1 VEILKTAGITVEEF
15 VFPKN
20 KLVNTQNQLEKL
32 VSKSFE
38 LHTIAK
44 DGFRLVTS
52 IDSHA
57 HLPTHSFSYDENLW
71 SVLLIAA

>member
-1 VEILKTAGITVEEF
+1 VESLKTAGITAEEF

-20 KLVNTQNQLEKL
+20 KLVNIQNQLEKL

-38 LHTIAK
+38 LHTLAK

-52 IDSHA
+52 IAPHA
-57 HLPTHSFSYDENLW
+57 HLPLHTFSYDENLW